1 VREVRNESTEE
12 THVELVPLAQ
22 LREEVR
28 AGRVEHALVIAV
40 AYLYELESGRLD
52 PGALRRG

>member
-1 VREVRNESTEE
+1 MRDVRNESTEE
-12 THVELVPLAQ
+12 THVELVPLAR

-40 AYLYELESGRLD
+40 AYLYELESGAID
-52 PGALRRG
+52 AGALRRG